1 MKFHEA
7 RQENGGMEVGLME
20 DLNDFR
26 ADMSDGCVSDC
37 AVNVRL
43 MKRKRRRNILSNDF
57 VRIYILY
64 PNLCQKYY

>member
-7 RQENGGMEVGLME
+7 RQEYGGMEVGLIE

-43 MKRKRRRNILSNDF
+43 MKRRKKKKKVDMPRSWGCVCL
-57 VRIYILY
+57 
-64 PNLCQKYY
+64 